1 MNTIEAAL
9 LWPCLL
15 LAAAIFP
22 SAKEWRGIIPLHSTR
37 ADVER
42 LLGQP
47 TKPGGSIYDL
57 GSESAIIVYA
67 SGAPCGDDSPSSW
80 QVPRDTVISV
90 TVYSETKTPFPDLK
104 IDRSKYKRADGGHLP
119 DVFYYINE
127 EEGVKIEV
135 IQGNVAGITY
145 FPAAKDSHLHCP
157 DNRQKQPELFSSGE
171 LTAAGKKLLGSFMRK
186 LKQEPDIRGWI
197 RVNLEGK
204 RAEEAEM
211 LAECVFRHLK
221 NKYATLVSRVTITK
235 DPRLSRD
242 MEFYIMRGDGDPVPF
257 PDKSSKLKD

>member
-1 MNTIEAAL
+1 MNIIGAAIL
-9 LWPCLL
+9 CSCLL
-15 LAAAIFP
+15 LAAVIFP
-22 SAKEWRGIIPLHSTR
+22 PAKEWRGIVPLRSTR

-90 TVYSETKTPFPDLK
+90 TVYSETKPPFSDLK
-104 IDRSKYKRADGGHLP
+104 IDRSKYKRVDDGHLP

-127 EEGVKIEV
+127 EEGAKIEV
-135 IQGNVAGITY
+135 VQGNVAGITY
-145 FPAAKDSHLHCP
+145 FPAAKDGHLRCP
-157 DNRQKQPELFSSGE
+157 DNRQKPPELFSSGE
-171 LTAAGKKLLGSFMRK
+171 LTAAGKRLLDSFMQR
-186 LKQEPDIRGWI
+186 LEQEPDVTGWV

-211 LAECVFRHLK
+211 LADRVCRHLK
-221 NKYATLVSRVTITK
+221 KNYPTMFGRVTVTE
-235 DPRLSRD
+235 DSRLSRD
-242 MEFYIMRGDGDPVPF
+242 MELYIMRSGESLTPF
-257 PDKSSKLKD
+257 PQ

>member
-1 MNTIEAAL
+1 MNIIEATIL
-9 LWPCLL
+9 CSCLL
-15 LAAAIFP
+15 LAAAVFP
-22 SAKEWRGIIPLHSTR
+22 PAKEWRGIVPLHSTR

-57 GSESAIIVYA
+57 GSESASILYA
-67 SGAPCGDDSPSSW
+67 SGAPCGDDSPSGW

-90 TVYSETKTPFPDLK
+90 TVYSETKSPLSDLK
-104 IDRSKYKRADGGHLP
+104 IDRSKYKRVDGGHLP

-135 IQGNVAGITY
+135 VHSNVAGITY
-145 FPAAKDSHLHCP
+145 FPAAKDSHLRCP
-157 DNRQKQPELFSSGE
+157 DNRQKPPELFSSGE
-171 LTAAGKKLLGSFMRK
+171 LTAAGKELLASFMRR
-186 LKQEPDIRGWI
+186 LGQEPDVTGWV

-211 LAECVFRHLK
+211 LADRVCRHLK
-221 NKYATLVSRVTITK
+221 RNYHTTFGRVTITEGF
-235 DPRLSRD
+235 RLSRD
-242 MEFYIMRGDGDPVPF
+242 MELYIMRSDGVLIPF